1 MVMFVKRL
9 GRHTARA
16 GQATACR
23 LLALGA
29 LVLLPGCES
38 VEQFYSTR
46 LPVGGAIDWWHG
58 LQGGVIAQQR
68 PPPPGASE
76 PFPNLATVPSP
87 PTPTDPATRRLLAA
101 RLASA
106 RDLTVRDAAQDP
118 INSPPQPVPTTQ
130 APPPATPMA
139 RLDAANALPAAS
151 AEPPAAR
158 EAPSFPIASPA
169 APAPAAAAP
178 PGIAPP
184 AIAPSV
190 ARPTQPAPAMAPATA
205 PATAAGGPIPALP
218 DEPPALP
225 SLAGVPAAAYEP
237 ATPRPRPQVTV
248 SFPPSSAEL
257 RPAAEDALRAL
268 AARRA
273 GGPMAVV
280 GGGDARSAAP
290 GAQAAALPLAWR
302 RAMAI
307 TAALK
312 QAGVP
317 DSALQTDASALARG
331 GTVRLVE

>member
-118 INSPPQPVPTTQ
+118 INSPAPPPAPTTQ

-158 EAPSFPIASPA
+158 EAPSFPVASPA
-169 APAPAAAAP
+169 APAPPPP

-184 AIAPSV
+184 AIAPSA
-190 ARPTQPAPAMAPATA
+190 ARPTQPAPA
-205 PATAAGGPIPALP
+205 TAASGPIPALP

-225 SLAGVPAAAYEP
+225 NLAGVPAAAYEP

-248 SFPPSSAEL
+248 SFPPASAEL

-317 DSALQTDASALARG
+317 DSALRTDASALARG

>member
-118 INSPPQPVPTTQ
+118 INSPPPAPTTQ

-158 EAPSFPIASPA
+158 EAPSFPVASPA
-169 APAPAAAAP
+169 ASAPPSP

-184 AIAPSV
+184 ATVPSA
-190 ARPTQPAPAMAPATA
+190 ARPTQPAPA
-205 PATAAGGPIPALP
+205 TAASGPIPALP
-218 DEPPALP
+218 DQPPALP

-317 DSALQTDASALARG
+317 DSALRTNASALARG

>member
-1 MVMFVKRL
+1 MVMFVRSE

-29 LVLLPGCES
+29 LVFLPGCES
-38 VEQFYSTR
+38 IEQFYSTR

-76 PFPNLATVPSP
+76 PFPNLATVPP
-87 PTPTDPATRRLLAA
+87 RPTPTDPATRRLLAA

-106 RDLTVRDAAQDP
+106 RDLTTRDAAQDP
-118 INSPPQPVPTTQ
+118 IVSPAPPSPAPTTQ

-158 EAPSFPIASPA
+158 AAPSFPVASPA
-169 APAPAAAAP
+169 TSAPPPPPP

-190 ARPTQPAPAMAPATA
+190 ARPTQPAA
-205 PATAAGGPIPALP
+205 ATAASGPIPALP
-218 DEPPALP
+218 DQPPALP
-225 SLAGVPAAAYEP
+225 NLAGVPVAAYEP

-317 DSALQTDASALARG
+317 DSALRTNASALARG